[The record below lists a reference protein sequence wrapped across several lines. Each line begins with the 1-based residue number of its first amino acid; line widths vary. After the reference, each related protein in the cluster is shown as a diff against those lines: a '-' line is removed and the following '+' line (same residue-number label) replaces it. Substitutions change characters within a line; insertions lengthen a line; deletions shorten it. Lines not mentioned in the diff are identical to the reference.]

1 MPSSRR
7 QEPWAFQAARGV
19 GAVVGLGLAVMA
31 VGALM
36 AWIFVLV
43 MGSG

>member
-7 QEPWAFQAARGV
+7 EDPWVKQAARGV
-19 GAVVGLGLAVMA
+19 GFVVGLGLAVLA
-31 VGALM
+31 AGAIIAFLF
-36 AWIFVLV
+36 ALV

>member
-7 QEPWAFQAARGV
+7 QEPWARQAARGV
-19 GAVVGLGLAVMA
+19 GAVIGLGLGVLAF
-31 VGALM
+31 GALM
-36 AWIFVLV
+36 AWLFVLV